1 MDQIDF
7 LPPEYRRE
15 HTRRRRQVW
24 QIAAVALVTGII
36 AAANLF
42 QSQTATR
49 LQAGVDNL
57 IPQYHQAQERNN
69 RLAELKT
76 KLEDTQDQA
85 ELFTYLRHPWPRT
98 QILAALLRP
107 LPQGVTLE
115 KIKIFRKLPSG
126 ARRQI
131 ARSQAQREA
140 EEKRLESLSPA
151 ARDLQQIRSDVD
163 RMQTEV
169 TITGTTTQPTA
180 LHAYVGDLGHESF
193 FSTAEL
199 ESIEF
204 DKREKNGRMTFEL
217 HVLVQPGYGQPGG
230 PQGWPIAQ
238 QTDAKKTKDK
248 RSNETKS

>member
-69 RLAELKT
+69 RLVELKT

-107 LPQGVTLE
+107 LPEDVTLE
-115 KIKIFRKLPSG
+115 KIRIITRLPGG

-131 ARSQAQREA
+131 IRSQAEREV
-140 EEKRLESLSPA
+140 EEKRLASLSPA
-151 ARDLQQIRSDVD
+151 ARDLHQIRSDVD

-169 TITGTTTQPTA
+169 TITGTTTQPAA
-180 LHAYVGDLGHESF
+180 LHVYIGDLGRESF
-193 FSTAEL
+193 FSMAEL
-199 ESIEF
+199 DSIES
-204 DKREKNGRMTFEL
+204 DKREKNCRMNFKL

-230 PQGWPIAQ
+230 PQGWPIVQ
-238 QTDAKKTKDK
+238 QTDAKKSVL
-248 RSNETKS
+248 RPF